1 MSRKRDPASI
11 SNVGLS
17 RHETSFFAEKEM
29 NDIRH
34 FLNRSGSGDGGA
46 SIIAFRFSAA
56 RVLIMSVSIKL
67 GARQL
72 MRMLG
77 ASASEQLLTKPIT
90 PAFEAL

>member
-17 RHETSFFAEKEM
+17 RHETRFFAEKEM

-34 FLNRSGSGDGGA
+34 FLDRSGSGDGRCLNH
-46 SIIAFRFSAA
+46 RFSFFRSEGA
-56 RVLIMSVSIKL
+56 IMSVSIKP

-77 ASASEQLLTKPIT
+77 ASASEQL
-90 PAFEAL
+90 